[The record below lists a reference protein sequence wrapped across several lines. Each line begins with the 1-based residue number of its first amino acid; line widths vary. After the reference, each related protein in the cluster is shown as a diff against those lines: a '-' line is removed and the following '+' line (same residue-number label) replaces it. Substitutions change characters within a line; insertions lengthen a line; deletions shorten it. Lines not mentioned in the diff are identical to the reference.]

1 MFNRLS
7 RRIRKPL
14 RASDGLNGLAAATQH
29 SSYLTGW
36 FDFSEGS
43 ITGWVENTLEPWD
56 QDLTVA
62 VVRGHDIIAQNRVRE
77 KSATVGWR
85 FAIETGSHVSASD
98 ILHERVHVVVYTS
111 TGDTQRLQLE
121 GSTQLEL
128 IREQFTDPVIP
139 FLEIDFREGGNSSEF
154 AIEGWSGQEKTHRWT
169 EGSQSALA
177 FSSPPH
183 DRGHSL
189 QLLLWP
195 FIVPGR
201 LAEQRLRVLVDETE
215 IARLGVN
222 QQSFL
227 RFAMPLRPS
236 PELTRV
242 IVRFM
247 HPDAA
252 SPASLGV
259 SEDPRLLAFA
269 FKKAKVVADVGGE
282 LVPRST

>member
-7 RRIRKPL
+7 HRIRKSL
-14 RASDGLNGLAAATQH
+14 AVRASGSLNGVAGATQH

-36 FDFSEGS
+36 FDFAEGR

-62 VVRGHDIIAQNRVRE
+62 VVRGHDIIARNRVYG

-85 FAIETGSHVSASD
+85 FAIETGAQVSASD
-98 ILHERVHVVVYTS
+98 ILRERVHVMVCTA
-111 TGDTQRLQLE
+111 TGDTQRLLLE

-154 AIEGWSGQEKTHRWT
+154 AIEGWSGQETTHRWT
-169 EGSQSALA
+169 EGSQSILA
-177 FSSPPH
+177 CNAPPC
-183 DRGHSL
+183 DRGHTL

-201 LAEQRLRVLVDETE
+201 LAEQWLRVLVDDTE

-236 PELTRV
+236 PEPTRM

-247 HPDAA
+247 HRDAA

-259 SEDPRLLAFA
+259 SDDPRLLAFA
-269 FKKAKVVADVGGE
+269 FKKAKIVADVGG
-282 LVPRST
+282 